1 SPEEDANAAS
11 RAVIDEGKARA
22 AGRQRHPVDLHS
34 GDASRH
40 PARVLDRDLVAGR
53 VVPKRDLE
61 MAPGARNAWI
71 EVEDCPPQAES
82 EQPLDPGSVHPRCGP
97 GIPGPSAAAHVGGLG
112 IDVGGRHIGLHLV
125 SMYPARVLARLIGFK
140 IEKSSLAL
148 SPSPS
153 AAKAITA
160 QMAACV

>member
-1 SPEEDANAAS
+1 ASCRRGVAGNVVATDRRRSSARRLSRGSSSPEEDANAAS

-61 MAPGARNAWI
+61 MATGARNGWI

-82 EQPLDPGSVHPRCGP
+82 VPPLDPGS
-97 GIPGPSAAAHVGGLG
+97 
-112 IDVGGRHIGLHLV
+112 
-125 SMYPARVLARLIGFK
+125 
-140 IEKSSLAL
+140 
-148 SPSPS
+148 
-153 AAKAITA
+153 
-160 QMAACV
+160 